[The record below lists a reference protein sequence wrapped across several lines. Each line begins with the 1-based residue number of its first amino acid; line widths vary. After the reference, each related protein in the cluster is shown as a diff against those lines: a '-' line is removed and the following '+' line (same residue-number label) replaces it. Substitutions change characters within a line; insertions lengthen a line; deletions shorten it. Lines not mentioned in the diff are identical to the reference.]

1 MKRLIKHILP
11 CLLSAALIF
20 SLTGCT
26 KPPAGESL
34 EAFGTYFDTIISIK
48 IWGGDEKIL
57 DHCKE
62 MCSQYEQLFSRTI
75 ETSDI
80 SRINAAKGSP
90 VKADNE
96 TIELIEKGL
105 YYSQLSN
112 GSFDITIAPLSELW
126 DIKNNPGKIPDAAA
140 IEEAK
145 SHVDYKNVLVEG
157 NTVTLKDPD
166 AAIDL
171 GGIAKG
177 FIADKLKAYLKS
189 EGIEHGQI
197 DLGGNLLTIG
207 SKTDGSDFHIGIQKP
222 FAKTNE
228 AITTVDIHDQSVV
241 SSGTYER
248 YFKKDGNIYHHLLN
262 PQTGYP
268 FDNGL
273 LQVTIISDKS
283 VDGDGLST
291 TCFALGL
298 EEGTKLIESLDGIQ
312 AIFVTDDYSLHY
324 AG

>member
-1 MKRLIKHILP
+1 MKRLIKHMLP

-20 SLTGCT
+20 SLNGCT

-57 DHCKE
+57 DRCKE
-62 MCSQYEQLFSRTI
+62 MCSHYEQLFSRTI
-75 ETSDI
+75 KTSDI

-90 VKADNE
+90 VTVDDE

-105 YYSQLSN
+105 YYSRISK

-126 DIKNNPGKIPDAAA
+126 DIKNNPGNIPDAAA

-157 NTVTLKDPD
+157 NTVTLKDPE

-207 SKTDGSDFHIGIQKP
+207 SKIDGSDFHIGIQKP

-228 AITTVDIHDQSVV
+228 AITTVEIHVQSVV

-248 YFKKDGNIYHHLLN
+248 YFKKDGKIYHHLLD

-273 LQVTIISDKS
+273 LQVTIISDQS

-312 AIFVTDDYSLHY
+312 AIFVTDDYALHY
-324 AG
+324 AD

>member
-20 SLTGCT
+20 SLNGCT

-57 DHCKE
+57 DRCKE
-62 MCSQYEQLFSRTI
+62 MCSHYEQLFSRTI
-75 ETSDI
+75 KTSDI

-90 VKADNE
+90 VTVDDE

-105 YYSQLSN
+105 YYSRISK

-126 DIKNNPGKIPDAAA
+126 DIKNNPGNIPDAAA

-157 NTVTLKDPD
+157 NTVTLKDPE

-207 SKTDGSDFHIGIQKP
+207 SKIDGSDFHIGIQKP

-228 AITTVDIHDQSVV
+228 AITTVEIHDQSVV

-248 YFKKDGNIYHHLLN
+248 YFKKDGKIYHHLLD

-273 LQVTIISDKS
+273 LQVTIISDQS

-312 AIFVTDDYSLHY
+312 AIFVTDDYALHY
-324 AG
+324 AD

>member
-1 MKRLIKHILP
+1 M
-11 CLLSAALIF
+11 
-20 SLTGCT
+20 
-26 KPPAGESL
+26 
-34 EAFGTYFDTIISIK
+34 
-48 IWGGDEKIL
+48 L

-62 MCSQYEQLFSRTI
+62 MCSRYEQLFSYTI

-80 SRINAAKGSP
+80 SRINAAKGKP
-90 VKADNE
+90 VKVDEE
-96 TIELIEKGL
+96 TIELIQKGL
-105 YYSQLSN
+105 YYSQLS
-112 GSFDITIAPLSELW
+112 GGKFDITIAPLSELW
-126 DIKNNPGKIPDAAA
+126 DIEHNPGSIPNAAS

-145 SHVDYKNVLVEG
+145 SHVDYRNVLVEG
-157 NTVTLKDPD
+157 NTVTLKDPK
-166 AAIDL
+166 ATIDL

-207 SKTDGSDFHIGIQKP
+207 SKIDGSDFHIGIQKP

-228 AITTVDIHDQSVV
+228 AITTVDVHDQSVV
-241 SSGTYER
+241 SSGIYER
-248 YFKKDGNIYHHLLN
+248 YFKKDGKIYHHLLD
-262 PQTGYP
+262 PETGYP
-268 FDNGL
+268 YDNEL
-273 LQVTIISDKS
+273 LGVTIISDQS

-298 EEGTKLIESLDGIQ
+298 EEGTKLIESLDNVQ
-312 AIFVTDDYSLHY
+312 AIFITSDYSLHY